1 MNRKV
6 LVTGSEGLIGSELV
20 KILRNEGYEVARLDI
35 RAADRSSQGDVR
47 DRLAVT
53 RAIAGCIGVIH
64 LAAVSRVLWGER
76 DPVLCWETNVRGT
89 ENILMAAAEL
99 NQKPWVIFSSSRE
112 VYGQP
117 HYLPVVE
124 DAVLTPMNIYGRS
137 KAAGEELVINARTTG
152 LATAIAR
159 FSNVYGSIF
168 DHYDRVV
175 PAFAC
180 AATQGIALRVDGAEH
195 TFDFTHLD
203 DTVRGIISLVH
214 ALENG
219 AHALP
224 PIHFLTGNPT
234 TLGDLASLAIELA
247 GSESAIVQAPPRSY
261 DVARFVGNPTRAKDL
276 LDWTPRISIRE
287 GMNRLI
293 RDYREQR
300 EIEIFEGS
308 AA

>member
-20 KILRNEGYEVARLDI
+20 KILRNEGYEVARLDL

-89 ENILMAAAEL
+89 ENILIAAAEL

-117 HYLPVVE
+117 DCLPVVE
-124 DAVLTPMNIYGRS
+124 DAMLAPVNIYGRS
-137 KAAGEELVINARTTG
+137 KAAGEELVICARTTG

-168 DHYDRVV
+168 DHCDRVV
-175 PAFAC
+175 PAFAS
-180 AATQGIALRVDGAEH
+180 AATQGAPLRIDGSEH
-195 TFDFTHLD
+195 TFDFTHLN

-224 PIHFLTGNPT
+224 PIHFLTGNST
-234 TLGDLASLAIELA
+234 TLGELASLAIELA
-247 GSESAIVQAPPRSY
+247 RSESAIVQAPPRSY

-293 RDYREQR
+293 QDFRGQR
-300 EIEIFEGS
+300 EIEMFEGS